1 LKTLALI
8 TTLFLHLTGLWQRS
22 PQPIRT
28 DLTSAAVV
36 KAGSSTPTA
45 SIALQPLP
53 VRNGSSTLSIS
64 ATNAYAIDTP
74 TGTVL
79 YAKNPD
85 TPHAIASITKLAT
98 AIVILSRHKIT
109 ETVTIPKLP
118 TYQTADQ
125 TMGLVPGE
133 SYKLSDLMQALL
145 VYSADDAA
153 DAMAIWDA
161 GSTQKFAI
169 EMNAKMSQ
177 WGISDA
183 HFSNPS
189 GLIDTGNAVS
199 ADAVSKIAGLA
210 LTNPFIRTAVNQPT
224 ANFASSAG
232 RVFDLPTTDDL
243 LASGQFYGI
252 KTGYTQAAGEC
263 FVGLTRIKGHEVITV
278 IIGSGDRF
286 GDTLALTSWI
296 GSNWQWL

>member
-1 LKTLALI
+1 VKTLALI
-8 TTLFLHLTGLWQRS
+8 AILILHLTGLWQKS
-22 PQPIRT
+22 PQHLKEDVT
-28 DLTSAAVV
+28 AAAVTTS
-36 KAGSSTPTA
+36 GSVSETIPTT
-45 SIALQPLP
+45 LPPLP
-53 VRNGSSTLSIS
+53 VRVGSSTLSIS
-64 ATNAYAIDTP
+64 ATNAYAIDTT

-79 YAKNPD
+79 YAKNAD
-85 TPHAIASITKLAT
+85 SPHAIASITKLAT

-109 ETVTIPKLP
+109 DTVTIPKLQ

-133 SYKLSDLMQALL
+133 SYKLGDLIQALL
-145 VYSADDAA
+145 VFSADDAA
-153 DAMAIWDA
+153 DALAIWDA
-161 GSTQKFAI
+161 GSTDKFAV
-169 EMNAKMSQ
+169 EMNAKMAE
-177 WGISDA
+177 WGITDA

-189 GLIDTGNAVS
+189 GLVDTGNAVS
-199 ADAVSKIAGLA
+199 ADAVSKIASLA
-210 LTNPFIRTAVNQPT
+210 IENPFIKNTVDQPT

-232 RVFDLPTTDDL
+232 RVFSLPTTDDL